1 MRVSVWENV
10 CMSAVVYGAKKMAL
24 DLPVAG
30 VVGSCHLP
38 DVGAGK

>member
-10 CMSAVVYGAKKMAL
+10 YISEVVYGSKKMAL

-30 VVGSCHLP
+30 VVGSRHLP
-38 DVGAGK
+38 DVSAGK